1 MKITKQIMFDFGTH
15 SEVNVGNG
23 AHSKKRRQRIKGSP
37 GCLIDWVE
45 VSKGTIKVEM
55 S

>member
-1 MKITKQIMFDFGTH
+1 MKITKQIMFAFGTH
-15 SEVNVGNG
+15 SEVVVGNG

-45 VSKGTIKVEM
+45 VSRGTIKVEM